1 LEGATRTAAAP
12 TPKVPHDP
20 SQNTVQAS
28 ASFIVCSSWAPGV
41 QSAMNSAN
49 A

>member
-1 LEGATRTAAAP
+1 MAAAP

-28 ASFIVCSSWAPGV
+28 ASFVFSS
-41 QSAMNSAN
+41 S
-49 A
+49 